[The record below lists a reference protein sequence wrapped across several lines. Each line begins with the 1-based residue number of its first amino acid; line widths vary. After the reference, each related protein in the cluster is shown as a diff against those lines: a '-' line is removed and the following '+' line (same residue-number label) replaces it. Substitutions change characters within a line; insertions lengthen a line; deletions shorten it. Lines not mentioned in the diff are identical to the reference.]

1 MTGLTFIGQLGN
13 RSADGMQL
21 WTALSLLAIAGF
33 VIWLVF
39 FSGNGDFKSF
49 IQDLKG
55 QPKTEKKEPFPVPVF
70 DRSKIELPRVPKP
83 QRQPL
88 SYKRTADEIDLKLDT
103 WAKDL
108 RQSLREVRA
117 ESQWL
122 VEKYKDVPLKRPKP
136 ETPAKKKAEET
147 KAKAKPV
154 AKAKSPTKA
163 KPGTP
168 KKTTTKP
175 KAVKKASK
183 SKPAKGKK

>member
-1 MTGLTFIGQLGN
+1 MTGLAFIGQLGI
-13 RSADGMQL
+13 RSAEDTQL
-21 WTALSLLAIAGF
+21 WTVLSLVAIAGF

-55 QPKTEKKEPFPVPVF
+55 EPKTDKKEPFPVPVF
-70 DRSKIELPRVPKP
+70 DRSKIEVPRAPKP
-83 QRQPL
+83 QRKPL
-88 SYKRTADEIDLKLDT
+88 TYNRTADDIDLKLDT

-136 ETPAKKKAEET
+136 ETPAKKKAEAT

-163 KPGTP
+163 KAGTP

>member
-1 MTGLTFIGQLGN
+1 MTGLAFIGQLGI
-13 RSADGMQL
+13 RGADNMPL
-21 WTALSLLAIAGF
+21 WTALSLVAIAGF

-49 IQDLKG
+49 LQDLKG
-55 QPKTEKKEPFPVPVF
+55 QPKPEKKEPFPVPVF
-70 DRSKIELPRVPKP
+70 DRSKIEVPRAPRPARKP
-83 QRQPL
+83 LTYQ
-88 SYKRTADEIDLKLDT
+88 RTADEIDLKLDT

-122 VEKYKDVPLKRPKP
+122 VEKYKDVPLKRPNP
-136 ETPAKKKAEET
+136 DAPAKKKPVET

-154 AKAKSPTKA
+154 AKAKSSTQAKA
-163 KPGTP
+163 KTA
-168 KKTTTKP
+168 KKPTTKP